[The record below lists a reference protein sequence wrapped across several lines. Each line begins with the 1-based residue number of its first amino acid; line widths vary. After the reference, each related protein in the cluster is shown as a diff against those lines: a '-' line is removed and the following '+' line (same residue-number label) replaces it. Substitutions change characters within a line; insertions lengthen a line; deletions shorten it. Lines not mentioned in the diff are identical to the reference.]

1 MLNSATITGEQHA
14 DFHIKGIN
22 DGLLVTL
29 GEGEW
34 PVLREQL
41 LRNIEERAAF
51 FQGARL
57 ALDVG
62 SHVIKAADL
71 GALRDKLGNFGIT
84 LTAVISSSG
93 TTEKTALMLGIA
105 TSIQTTRRPSGT
117 ASRPVEE
124 SVPLNG
130 EPAVFVHKTLRSGM
144 KIENQGNIIV
154 LGDVNPGAEIVAGGN
169 VIIWGRMKGTA
180 QAGINGNGEAV
191 ICALEMTP
199 MSLRIA
205 GATLEGKPR
214 KAKSGPEYA
223 SLVSGMVIIQPWK
236 HTTN

>member
-1 MLNSATITGEQHA
+1 MLNSATITGDQHA

-29 GEGEW
+29 GEGDW

-41 LRNIEERAAF
+41 LHNIEDRAAF

-62 SHVIKAADL
+62 SHVIKAADM
-71 GALRDKLGNFGIT
+71 GALRDKLGNYGIT
-84 LTAVISSSG
+84 LTAVISSSLV
-93 TTEKTALMLGIA
+93 TEKTALMLGIA
-105 TSIQTTRRPSGT
+105 TKIQSPRRTSV
-117 ASRPVEE
+117 ADVRPMEE
-124 SVPLNG
+124 PVPLTG
-130 EPAVFVHKTLRSGM
+130 ETAVFVQKTLRSGM
-144 KIENQGNIIV
+144 KIENQGSVVI
-154 LGDVNPGAEIVAGGN
+154 LGDVNPGAEIMAGGN

-180 QAGINGNGEAV
+180 QAGINGNDKAI
-191 ICALEMTP
+191 ICALEMSP

-214 KAKSGPEYA
+214 KSKSGPEYA